1 MKKQTSIII
10 LTCSVLLAI
19 TNPVN
24 AKNHKVGDVFYCES
38 EAGAYVHAP
47 DYELIRWKN
56 FKFRFK
62 IENSQVIKF
71 GSGYFDNQEFKI
83 DFWPD
88 LDGDGLT
95 DKPLI
100 AVKNAQ
106 RFNLMRKG
114 RFNFSRSN
122 SVDAMMMTGTCD
134 KF

>member
-1 MKKQTSIII
+1 MLVQQSVCRQRIRCSQITNMKKQTSIII

-62 IENSQVIKF
+62 IENSQVI
-71 GSGYFDNQEFKI
+71 
-83 DFWPD
+83 
-88 LDGDGLT
+88 
-95 DKPLI
+95 
-100 AVKNAQ
+100 
-106 RFNLMRKG
+106 R
-114 RFNFSRSN
+114 
-122 SVDAMMMTGTCD
+122 
-134 KF
+134 